1 MAASLEGPRAPRLLG
16 DLHRWRE
23 HQLAV
28 ALVDLDRLAVA
39 NLTTQKCVGKW
50 ILQIFLHRPLER
62 PGAID
67 RVVADPAQPGAS
79 AFAEIEADLAV
90 REQAPEPDKLA
101 EALKP
106 ELLKVF
112 PAALLG
118 RLVVIPYYPLTDDD
132 MGRIVKLQ
140 LGRITRRMKEQHDA
154 DFRYTDEVVAE
165 IVRRC
170 NDPASGGRMVDNI
183 ITNTMLPAI
192 SLEILN
198 RSLIGQEINAADVGV
213 VDREFTYAVH

>member
-1 MAASLEGPRAPRLLG
+1 ME
-16 DLHRWRE
+16 
-23 HQLAV
+23 
-28 ALVDLDRLAVA
+28 
-39 NLTTQKCVGKW
+39 LTK
-50 ILQIFLHRPLER
+50 
-62 PGAID
+62 
-67 RVVADPAQPGAS
+67 DP
-79 AFAEIEADLAV
+79 EL
-90 REQAPEPDKLA
+90 APEPDKLA
-101 EALKP
+101 DALKP

-140 LGRITRRMKEQHDA
+140 LGRIARRMKEQHDA
-154 DFRYTDEVVAE
+154 AFRYSDEVVAE

-198 RSLIGQEINAADVGV
+198 RALTGEEITAAEVAV
-213 VDREFTYAVH
+213 ADRAFTYAVH